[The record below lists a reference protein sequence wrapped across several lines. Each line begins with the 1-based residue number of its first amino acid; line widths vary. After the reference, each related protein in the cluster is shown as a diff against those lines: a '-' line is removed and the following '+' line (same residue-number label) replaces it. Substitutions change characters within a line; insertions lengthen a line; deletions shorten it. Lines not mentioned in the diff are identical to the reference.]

1 MKAPHAKMGGEMSRN
16 TKGEMA
22 TWTKLATMYFVFSRA
37 NVRCPLWVDP
47 VEKGLAIIEV
57 P

>member
-1 MKAPHAKMGGEMSRN
+1 MITSHHRDLAVADYQNCPSSDYMAKPI
-16 TKGEMA
+16 A
-22 TWTKLATMYFVFSRA
+22 ACL
-37 NVRCPLWVDP
+37 LWVDP